1 MNQENRLLLVLA
13 AIQFTHIMDFMI
25 MMPLGPQLMR
35 MFDISPQEF
44 SFLVSSYTFTAG
56 AVSILAALVMDKF
69 DRRSLLSIAYIGF
82 TVGTIA
88 CAFAESYWVLLLTR
102 SLTGAFGGIL
112 GALVFAI
119 IGDAIPLERRATAV
133 GKLMA
138 SFSLASVI
146 GVPSGLFI
154 ATKFSWHAPFLALGA
169 MGVIITVFIFLW
181 VPRMRSHLST
191 GMGTGKQVFQVFIDI
206 SKNPNQ
212 LLALLLMICLM
223 LGQFTIIPFISP
235 YMVSNVG
242 FTEAQLTYIYLVG
255 GALTIFTSPLVG
267 KLADR
272 FGRLKVF
279 SVSVI
284 LSLIPLLLITHMPP
298 TPIYLV
304 LMVSAIFFVLI
315 GGRMIPA
322 MTMITA
328 AVQSRQ
334 RGGFMS
340 VNSAVQQIASG
351 FASFLAGL
359 IVIKTADGQ
368 LANYHYVGYI
378 AVFFSLITLFIA
390 RKIKPAED

>member
-69 DRRSLLSIAYIGF
+69 DRKSLLSIAYLGF
-82 TVGTIA
+82 TIGTIA
-88 CAFAESYWVLLLTR
+88 CALAESYWVLLLTR

-112 GALVFAI
+112 GAMVFAI
-119 IGDAIPLERRATAV
+119 IGDAIPLERRATAM

-146 GVPSGLFI
+146 GVPAGLYI
-154 ATKFSWHAPFLALGA
+154 ATQFSWHAPFIALGA
-169 MGVIITVFIFLW
+169 MGLMISVFIFLW
-181 VPRMRSHLST
+181 VPRMRSHLSS
-191 GMGTGKQVFQVFIDI
+191 GKGSGQQVFQVFIDI
-206 SKNPNQ
+206 AHNPNQ
-212 LLALLLMICLM
+212 LLALLLMVCLM

-255 GALTIFTSPLVG
+255 GGLTIFTSPLVG

-272 FGRLKVF
+272 FGRLRVF
-279 SVSVI
+279 TVSVI
-284 LSLIPLLLITHMPP
+284 LSIVPLLLITHMPP

-304 LMVSAIFFVLI
+304 LMVSAVFFVLI

-322 MTMITA
+322 MTMITS
-328 AVQSRQ
+328 AVKSSK

-340 VNSAVQQIASG
+340 VNSAVQQVASG
-351 FASFLAGL
+351 LASFLAGL
-359 IVIKTADGQ
+359 IVVKSAGEQ
-368 LANYHYVGYI
+368 LENYQYVGYI
-378 AVFFSLITLFIA
+378 AVFFSLITLLIA
-390 RKIKPAED
+390 KKVKPAED

>member
-35 MFDISPQEF
+35 IFEISPQEF

-119 IGDAIPLERRATAV
+119 IGDAIPLERRATAM

-191 GMGTGKQVFQVFIDI
+191 GMGAGKQVFQVFIDI

-255 GALTIFTSPLVG
+255 GGLTIFTSPLVG

-279 SVSVI
+279 SFSVI

-298 TPIYLV
+298 TPVYLV

-390 RKIKPAED
+390 RKLKPAED